1 MSNTQQEIATP
12 QDCKQCIS
20 PLIPGVCAL
29 IFVSF
34 LALAFVGLGI
44 WLATNNS
51 VIAVSIVIALSVA
64 LAGFSSFAVRKI
76 KPLLKIVLNVVT
88 AEVAFVLILWFL
100 STLNDENM
108 ASNIIFIATTAVMA
122 VVLICL
128 NIVKTV
134 DKPTRIT
141 TKYLTY
147 AATFVALSVLF
158 KMLGNAVSSIVIIPN
173 MRLSFVY
180 IPWVL
185 SGIVLG
191 PVGGVIT
198 ALVSDLLGQ
207 LTIAVGGAINPLTM
221 LSNALFPLASALIYR
236 FVKRGPNWLKLLGGM
251 AISLVVCTM
260 GIGAAALYWQYE
272 YYHSMSFIAY
282 TLAFRWPQ
290 IIIIAINYFLC
301 LLLLPVVNKM
311 KLTYRLKNAS
321 A

>member
-122 VVLICL
+122 VVL
-128 NIVKTV
+128 
-134 DKPTRIT
+134 
-141 TKYLTY
+141 
-147 AATFVALSVLF
+147 
-158 KMLGNAVSSIVIIPN
+158 
-173 MRLSFVY
+173 
-180 IPWVL
+180 
-185 SGIVLG
+185 SGV
-191 PVGGVIT
+191 
-198 ALVSDLLGQ
+198 
-207 LTIAVGGAINPLTM
+207 
-221 LSNALFPLASALIYR
+221 R
-236 FVKRGPNWLKLLGGM
+236 
-251 AISLVVCTM
+251 
-260 GIGAAALYWQYE
+260 
-272 YYHSMSFIAY
+272 
-282 TLAFRWPQ
+282 
-290 IIIIAINYFLC
+290 
-301 LLLLPVVNKM
+301 
-311 KLTYRLKNAS
+311 
-321 A
+321 